1 MIRVAQ
7 EIARAALPA
16 LAELDD
22 AQLRRVVYNRD
33 WRVVLGYYPSA
44 GEAAVLNAAFTLE
57 LLLERCDGDT
67 VGQVLEVVDRVRA
80 GMVA

>member
-16 LAELDD
+16 LAGLDD

-33 WRVVLGYYPSA
+33 WRVVLGYHPSA
-44 GEAAVLNAAFTLE
+44 GEAAVLDVAFTLE
-57 LLLERCDGDT
+57 LLLERCDSET
-67 VGQVLEVVDRVRA
+67 VGLVFKVVDRVRA
-80 GMVA
+80 SMVA